1 MVSFGVGVL
10 VSAARAAKAKRR
22 EKANG
27 AMIFVETIDLSM
39 SKNGPSCSAGQ
50 YRISNCSVIS
60 LDHGESESVVV
71 YGSEAGEGAYGFA
84 VGGGAG
90 SG

>member
-1 MVSFGVGVL
+1 M
-10 VSAARAAKAKRR
+10 
-22 EKANG
+22 E
-27 AMIFVETIDLSM
+27 LSM
-39 SKNGPSCSAGQ
+39 SKNGPKCPSGQ

-71 YGSEAGEGAYGFA
+71 YGSEAGEGAYDFA